1 MRFSRPSICRLQRHH
16 GRHAVAR
23 ECLLRILSRYAWSG
37 DRIRMRMCLR
47 STIYMYRPI
56 HRIEKWNGSAWR
68 SSATAQQIRTS
79 CRWTFPWGRTTSWGR
94 ETAFR
99 STYGVACRSGCSAPW
114 TARVAWF
121 CPRWARFWL
130 RDARSEMCSK
140 KSRACYAR
148 NFAMFPRMR
157 TVRVYVVGDVA
168 EPGAYDVSSLST
180 PLNAL
185 FAAGG
190 VKPQGSLRRIQ
201 HYRGKQLVE
210 EVDAYDLLLHGIR
223 SDLKRL
229 ENGDSLL
236 VPPLGPVVT
245 VDGMVRRAAWYELRD
260 EKDLEDALDLA
271 GGTFPAP

>member
-1 MRFSRPSICRLQRHH
+1 MRFSRPSICRLHRHH

-148 NFAMFPRMR
+148 NFAMFPRMCR
-157 TVRVYVVGDVA
+157 CCGCA
-168 EPGAYDVSSLST
+168 
-180 PLNAL
+180 
-185 FAAGG
+185 
-190 VKPQGSLRRIQ
+190 
-201 HYRGKQLVE
+201 
-210 EVDAYDLLLHGIR
+210 
-223 SDLKRL
+223 
-229 ENGDSLL
+229 
-236 VPPLGPVVT
+236 
-245 VDGMVRRAAWYELRD
+245 RRAAWYELRD

-271 GGTFPAP
+271 GGILPAAALRHIEVQRLVAHEKRTMLSLEIGETSDPEALRSELRKFAIQDGDEIHIFPIAPY